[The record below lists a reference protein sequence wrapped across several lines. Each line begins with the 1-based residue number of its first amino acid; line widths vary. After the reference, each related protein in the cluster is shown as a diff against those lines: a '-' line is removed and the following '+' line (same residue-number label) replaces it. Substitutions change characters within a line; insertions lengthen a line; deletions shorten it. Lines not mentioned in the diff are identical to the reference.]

1 MLPERAHG
9 AERAA
14 VPHVVPLGDEDP
26 AGQVVVAGAAVRGGE
41 RLIRLGPVLGR
52 AAAEP
57 PEPLRDVIAV
67 RPGGPTGPR
76 RAPAAARRPRA
87 EAVQVAQPG
96 QAGVAEPVQFQQ
108 AIDQKAVMLVTELEG
123 ARPGA
128 GQVERDQGGGVG
140 V

>member
-9 AERAA
+9 AERSA
-14 VPHVVPLGDEDP
+14 VAHVVPLGDEDP
-26 AGQVVVAGAAVRGGE
+26 AGQVVVAGPAVRGRE

-67 RPGGPTGPR
+67 RPGGPPGPPE
-76 RAPAAARRPRA
+76 APAAARRPRA
-87 EAVQVAQPG
+87 EAIQVAQPG

-108 AIDQKAVMLVTELEG
+108 AVDQEAMVLVTELEG

-128 GQVERDQGGGVG
+128 GQVERYPGGGVRI
-140 V
+140 